1 MIVALLVAGMTVPLR
16 SETPPPPL
24 GPDTASSRAEIR
36 VETSASHEALPADR
50 CEVAQQ
56 ATQRSSVTSWSTVAE
71 VRPRDG
77 EGFELVGAAS
87 HCGAG
92 ALPGESSGA
101 GLGPFVILET
111 SATPVWDP
119 GPMDPGS
126 VAGVQIAL
134 VLTARQLTGF
144 SPEGKALYR
153 GLATDRRTIRLEEG
167 EEFVVPVALAD
178 DPARGVLGIREVF
191 VRIRAGWVGRPGAT
205 EYGGVW
211 VVGAASR
218 SKIVVDGGTA
228 GRAGADG
235 TVLLSTIPV
244 GEREVPVRAAS
255 RPSVPRVVS
264 VIRGRTVVVT
274 PDPTGDD
281 PPAGLP
287 FTPAGKNT
295 EGFAEF
301 RRARDGAVMVR
312 IPEGEFTMGNLETEG
327 KPLPHPAYVSAF
339 LMDKLPVTWRLF
351 KRFAAATGRPL
362 PPQPFWGIHDDY
374 PVAFVRWDEARA
386 YCEWAGARLPTE
398 AEREKAA
405 RGTDGRKF
413 PWGNEEPTSERAV
426 FRREWGYAGNDA
438 VGIRPAGASPYGL
451 LDTGGNMWEWC
462 EDWYA
467 PDYYESSP
475 RENPMG
481 PRTGRAHVVRGG
493 SWDSRPTVTSAS
505 CRNWGYV
512 GYREG
517 DFGFRCA
524 ADPPPP
530 G

>member
-1 MIVALLVAGMTVPLR
+1 MV
-16 SETPPPPL
+16 
-24 GPDTASSRAEIR
+24 
-36 VETSASHEALPADR
+36 
-50 CEVAQQ
+50 
-56 ATQRSSVTSWSTVAE
+56 SVT
-71 VRPRDG
+71 
-77 EGFELVGAAS
+77 
-87 HCGAG
+87 
-92 ALPGESSGA
+92 
-101 GLGPFVILET
+101 
-111 SATPVWDP
+111 
-119 GPMDPGS
+119 
-126 VAGVQIAL
+126 
-134 VLTARQLTGF
+134 
-144 SPEGKALYR
+144 
-153 GLATDRRTIRLEEG
+153 
-167 EEFVVPVALAD
+167 
-178 DPARGVLGIREVF
+178 
-191 VRIRAGWVGRPGAT
+191 
-205 EYGGVW
+205 
-211 VVGAASR
+211 
-218 SKIVVDGGTA
+218 
-228 GRAGADG
+228 
-235 TVLLSTIPV
+235 
-244 GEREVPVRAAS
+244 
-255 RPSVPRVVS
+255 
-264 VIRGRTVVVT
+264 RGRTVVVT
-274 PDPTGDD
+274 PEPTGDGS
-281 PPAGLP
+281 PAEIP
-287 FTPAGKNT
+287 FTPVGKNS

-413 PWGNEEPTSERAV
+413 PWGNEAPTSERGV

-493 SWDSRPTVTSAS
+493 SWDSRPTVLSAS

-530 G
+530 R